1 MVSDLPI
8 VVYDACVLYS
18 FNLRNLLVQLAVDG
32 IVAARWTDR
41 IHNEWVGSLS
51 KTGKFSLT
59 RILRVRDLM
68 DSVLPTANVR
78 NYEQHEGTLSLPD
91 SNDRHV
97 LAAAIEAH
105 ATIILTWN
113 VKHFP
118 SAELAKH
125 NIAAS
130 DPDTF
135 LTMLYRENAE
145 TVSAVVEAARANLR
159 ISEPTIEQYLQ
170 GLQDQGLK
178 SFASNVRA
186 GMSGK
191 AREE

>member
-1 MVSDLPI
+1 MVSEPPV

-41 IHNEWVGSLS
+41 IHNEWVRSLS
-51 KTGKFSLT
+51 QTGKFPHA
-59 RILRVRDLM
+59 RILAVRDLM
-68 DSVLPTANVR
+68 DTVLPTANVR
-78 NYEQHEGTLSLPD
+78 NFEQHEGTLSLPD

-97 LAAAIEAH
+97 LAAAIEAR
-105 ATIILTWN
+105 ARVIRTWN

-118 SAELAKH
+118 STELAKH

-135 LTMLYRENAE
+135 LTMLYRADAE
-145 TVSAVVEAARANLR
+145 TLSAVVEAARANLR

-170 GLQDQGLK
+170 ALQDQGLRLFV
-178 SFASNVRA
+178 SIVRA

-191 AREE
+191 V